1 MGLFRTK
8 IEVANPI
15 DKKFEEVEAVVDTGA
30 FCSMFPSSLFH
41 QLGIASDS
49 EREFTLADGRKQT
62 YPMGEAR
69 FRWEGLERTSS
80 VIFGPEGVYL
90 LGALTLRSLNLV
102 VDTTH
107 HRLIPAPEL
116 LLVGM
121 LGSPFGR

>member
-8 IEVANPI
+8 IDVGHPI
-15 DKKFEEVEAVVDTGA
+15 DRNFEVIEAVVDTVA
-30 FCSMFPSSLFH
+30 YCSMFPASLFH
-41 QLGIASDS
+41 SMGIISDS

-90 LGALTLRSLNLV
+90 LGALTLQSLNLIA
-102 VDTTH
+102 DTTH
-107 HRLIPAPEL
+107 HRLIPTPEL
-116 LLVGM
+116 LLVEMWGPS
-121 LGSPFGR
+121 L